1 MLSKLLNVKTQILNT
16 IKFYNQL
23 ANEKFAKKTDI
34 AQINQKI
41 IDMEPDYLVTY
52 YNDSLDNVIE
62 SEFSTYQSLSKKD
75 GTKFYPITQTG
86 AIIHNSEC
94 LQDVIGDVDISTLGD
109 GTIKGAISSISNMIN
124 ELKTRKTYTFIK
136 TGSDFSNAS
145 VVCEKRSGII
155 SIRITMSNAIP
166 FTAWTTYTIGKIVD
180 WDGGQR
186 EDVVT
191 TTTTKTAIPAAL
203 KIEEDGTVKVITRSG
218 AIDDICYMGANIVI
232 ITSI

>member
-1 MLSKLLNVKTQILNT
+1 MLSVLLNVKTQILNS
-16 IKFYNQL
+16 IKFYHQL
-23 ANEKFAKKTDI
+23 ASKNFAKKSDI
-34 AQINQKI
+34 EQVNQTI
-41 IDMEPDYLVTY
+41 VDMEPEYLVTY
-52 YNDSLDNVIE
+52 YNDSLTGVIE

-86 AIIHNSEC
+86 AVVHNSEC
-94 LQDVIGDVDISTLGD
+94 LQDVIGDVDISAVGD
-109 GTIKGAISSISNMIN
+109 GSIKGAISNIIN
-124 ELKTRKTYTFIK
+124 TIKELKTRKTYTFTKI
-136 TGSDFSNAS
+136 GDDFSVAS